1 MMRRLLASC
10 WKGKKLNDTSVKCA
24 LKKRF
29 HFTRHAIDECFSE
42 PEPIEPEEVIEALA
56 NYVEVVED
64 YRDDPRGHS
73 CLVLTFESGK
83 EDKPL
88 HVLVRLRDPRMI
100 IVITVYRPDPTL
112 WSSDW
117 KKRRW

>member
-1 MMRRLLASC
+1 LLEREEIERHIREM
-10 WKGKKLNDTSVKCA
+10 CA
-24 LKKRF
+24 KKRF

-56 NYVEVVED
+56 NYVEVIED

-88 HVLVRLRDPRMI
+88 HVLVGLRDPRTI
-100 IVITVYRPDPTL
+100 IVIPVYRPDPTL